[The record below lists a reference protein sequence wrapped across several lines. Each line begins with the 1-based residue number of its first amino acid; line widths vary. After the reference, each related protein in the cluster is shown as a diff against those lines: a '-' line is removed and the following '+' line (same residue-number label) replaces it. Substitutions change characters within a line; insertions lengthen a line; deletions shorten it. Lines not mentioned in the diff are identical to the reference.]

1 MSLIDLEQKIIDNAA
16 QKTYQTQNFAADIDA
31 NFQLLANSALYYG
44 VKWTKGQSN
53 PALTRVGNYQMIQQL
68 PVHNAIRPAVVNDDL
83 TVNYYLKP
91 KLTEKVNGEASDLTG
106 ADGQVGVV
114 TPKMWLKFYEEGGEE
129 YALFSPYPLKGFI
142 EEPSHFIGIWP
153 GYLDAENKLASVAD
167 VLPTSY
173 RTPVQYLADARARG
187 AGWYSFSHR
196 IWNLIYRLY
205 LVEYANFNFQAT
217 ISQGVTNAS
226 SGDWSDYNGYN
237 PFITNGIG
245 KAVDIVTG
253 EIPVTI
259 NSFANGGVDPLN
271 TQVAVF
277 RHLRLLHGCWEWVS
291 GLAIDNDGVS
301 SKAYIADNHEDFDYS
316 SLTNYRFIGD
326 AAENDNYISQQHTG
340 TMIPSAVAG
349 SSSTHRCDRYYTLF
363 DSDPSNG
370 RRAVRAFGRAYIGD
384 GAGPACAFSN
394 YSPGNSSAHA
404 VSRLCGDMNE

>member
-1 MSLIDLEQKIIDNAA
+1 MSLVDLEQKIIDNAA
-16 QKTYQTQNFAADIDA
+16 QKTYQTQQFAADIDA
-31 NFQLLANSALYYG
+31 NFQVLASEALYYG

-53 PALTRVGNYQMIQQL
+53 PALTRVGNYQMLQQL
-68 PVHNAIRPAVVNDDL
+68 PVHNAIRPAVVQDDL

-91 KLTEKVNGEASDLTG
+91 KLTQKVNGEASDLSG

-114 TPKMWLKFYEEGGEE
+114 TPKMWCKFYESGSEE
-129 YALFSPYPLKGFI
+129 YALFSPFPLKGFV

-167 VLPTSY
+167 VLPTSN
-173 RTPVQYLADARARG
+173 RTPIQYLADARARG

-205 LVEYANFNFQAT
+205 LVEYAHFNFQTT
-217 ISQGVTNAS
+217 ISEGVTNALS
-226 SGDWSDYNGYN
+226 ADWSDYNGYN
-237 PFITNGIG
+237 PFIENGVG

-259 NSFANGGVDPLN
+259 NSFVNGGVDPLN

-277 RHLRLLHGCWEWVS
+277 RHLRLLHGCWEWVA
-291 GLAIDNDGVS
+291 GLAIDNDGLS

-316 SLTNYRFIGD
+316 SLTGYRFIGD
-326 AAENDNYISQQHTG
+326 AAESDNYISKQHVG
-340 TMIPSAVAG
+340 TMIPLAVAG
-349 SSSTHRCDRYYTLF
+349 SSSTHRCDKYYTSF

-370 RRAVRAFGRAYIGD
+370 RRAVRAFGTAFNGVN
-384 GAGPACAFSN
+384 AGPAYAHS
-394 YSPGNSSAHA
+394 YNSSGDSHADA